1 MFSVNNKS
9 DNVFRKGMQL
19 QNDGLER
26 RIMTETPAKFRF
38 INRPYR
44 FLFIFLRYIS
54 VHVIRRG
61 SEIKKNKQPRKKF

>member
-19 QNDGLER
+19 LER

>member
-1 MFSVNNKS
+1 
-9 DNVFRKGMQL
+9 MQL

-26 RIMTETPAKFRF
+26 SMITETPTRFRF

-44 FLFIFLRYIS
+44 ILFIFLWHIS

-61 SEIKKNKQPRKKF
+61 SEIIIIKK

>member
-1 MFSVNNKS
+1 
-9 DNVFRKGMQL
+9 MQL

-26 RIMTETPAKFRF
+26 SMITETPAKFRF

-44 FLFIFLRYIS
+44 VLFIFLWYIS

-61 SEIKKNKQPRKKF
+61 SEIIKKSNPGEILVAIPFKSAR

>member
-1 MFSVNNKS
+1 
-9 DNVFRKGMQL
+9 MQL

-26 RIMTETPAKFRF
+26 SMIAETPAKFRF

-44 FLFIFLRYIS
+44 VLFIFLWYIS

-61 SEIKKNKQPRKKF
+61 SEIKKKISNTGEILVAIPFKSAR

>member
-1 MFSVNNKS
+1 
-9 DNVFRKGMQL
+9 MQL

-26 RIMTETPAKFRF
+26 SMIAETPAKFRF

-44 FLFIFLRYIS
+44 VLFIFLWYIS

-61 SEIKKNKQPRKKF
+61 SEIKKKKKKATQGKF